1 MKYYLYNINNKME
14 FISIYQT
21 DDAEEI
27 NQIQS
32 GMTTIQPPEAVQ
44 GKVWCFN
51 GGIWDTL
58 LDDYRGKLVYD
69 ITDSRQFHKG
79 FYVGVIPERFTLI
92 APPDCKY
99 KYIFNGAQW
108 QIVYDKTIFSKL
120 QIRRACRELGI
131 ESKLNDLLNSNEIF
145 ASDWSDAQD
154 IDLADSILLQALKEG
169 KFTDEEIDKIKA
181 LCHG

>member
-1 MKYYLYNINNKME
+1 MIIDRKQFFTIVRADEGKLLKD
-14 FISIYQT
+14 SQGIYQMLYVPKTKT
-21 DDAEEI
+21 DDELKAIYEEVDNDNFI
-27 NQIQS
+27 VKFPVQS
-32 GMTTIQPPEAVQ
+32 E
-44 GKVWCFN
+44 
-51 GGIWDTL
+51 
-58 LDDYRGKLVYD
+58 VY
-69 ITDSRQFHKG
+69 
-79 FYVGVIPERFTLI
+79 
-92 APPDCKY
+92 
-99 KYIFNGAQW
+99 
-108 QIVYDKTIFSKL
+108 SKL